1 MVQTRRYKG
10 SLGSTWSSPLLIYL
24 EPNVSLDWLVLQSL
38 IDASPDGVVVCD
50 ASSGNWPVVY
60 CNNSFEQLTGYRG
73 SELKGRSLT
82 FLQHGEDTQEGLTL
96 IRAALREGV
105 ACRTMLRNYH
115 KDGTSFVNEMQLIP
129 IRDQQGKLTHF
140 ASFHRVGTER
150 SAATI
155 GEAAADAMLS
165 TQRLLA
171 HVREDKQTGLL
182 RRSYFEDLLRRDFSL
197 AQREQKFLTVLA
209 FEVDHANAYREVF
222 GPSGAEQTFK
232 RVARTIAGCFRRASD
247 LCARWEDSQIVAATL
262 TTDATQAQR
271 LAETVASRV
280 RDLAIHHPR
289 AASRYVTVSFG
300 IVSAIPDTKDNAS
313 QFIVRA
319 LHSMRTEH
327 GAGVLKKVAR

>member
-1 MVQTRRYKG
+1 
-10 SLGSTWSSPLLIYL
+10 
-24 EPNVSLDWLVLQSL
+24 VSLDWLVLQSL

-50 ASSGNWPVVY
+50 ARGGKWPVVY
-60 CNNSFEQLTGYRG
+60 CNGSFEQLTGYRS
-73 SELKGRSLT
+73 SEIQGRPLA
-82 FLQHGEDTQEGLTL
+82 FLQQGEDTQEGLTL

-105 ACRTMLRNYH
+105 ACRTVLRNYR
-115 KDGTSFVNEMQLIP
+115 KDGSPFVNEMQLIP
-129 IRDQQGKLTHF
+129 IRDQQNKLTHF
-140 ASFHRVGTER
+140 ASFHRVGSER

-155 GEAAADAMLS
+155 GEAATDAMLS

-197 AQREQKFLTVLA
+197 AQREQKLLTLIA
-209 FEVDHANAYREVF
+209 FEIDHANAYREVF

-232 RVARTIAGCFRRASD
+232 RVARTVSGCFRRASD
-247 LCARWEDSQIVAATL
+247 LCARWEDSQIVAATM
-262 TTDATQAQR
+262 TADATQSQR

-289 AASRYVTVSFG
+289 AMSRYVTVSFG
-300 IVSAIPDTKDNAS
+300 VVSAIPDPKDNAS

-319 LHSMRTEH
+319 LQGLRTDQS
-327 GAGVLKKVAR
+327 GNSLKKVAQK